1 MSDAIIVAL
10 ITGGITLVGI
20 IASHIGTI
28 AQMEKKSELSD
39 EKIQGQINVIDQK
52 ISALSERVERHNQV
66 IERTYA
72 LENRMGIAE
81 ERISDA
87 HHRINDLKDK
97 PSS

>member
-20 IASHIGTI
+20 VASHLSTI
-28 AQMEKKSELSD
+28 AQMDKKSELND
-39 EKIQGQINVIDQK
+39 EGIRGQINVIDQK

-72 LENRMGIAE
+72 LENRMSVAE

-87 HHRINDLKDK
+87 HHRINDIKDK
-97 PSS
+97 PA